1 MERKISMRIF
11 SIVLNSISTINKR
24 KLDLGFVDN
33 TISRLGACIRA
44 AFFLSN
50 GIRKDTVLYIIIQ
63 DKNYTIKLV
72 GSELRYLGPDIRS
85 TSILL
90 MKVLGEVK
98 ELNNKKV
105 LSKRGAYIFKDDA
118 DLVDRLRNIDAEQV
132 IFPNLKGRNIEEI
145 VIKGSI
151 NCIVPLEYPF
161 PDFMRNKLVE
171 QGYIE
176 VLSSGNSPVD
186 NFIIM
191 VQNWLDN
198 LWGNGNNG
206 TD

>member
-1 MERKISMRIF
+1 
-11 SIVLNSISTINKR
+11 VLNSISTINKR
-24 KLDLGFVDN
+24 KLDLGLVDN

-44 AFFLSN
+44 AFFLSH
-50 GIRKDTVLYIIIQ
+50 GIRKDTVLYIIVK
-63 DKNYTIKLV
+63 DENYTIKLM

-85 TSILL
+85 ISILL
-90 MKVLGEVK
+90 MKILGEVK
-98 ELNNKKV
+98 KLNNKKV
-105 LSKRGAYIFKDDA
+105 LSKRGAYIFEDYV
-118 DLVDRLRNIDAEQV
+118 DLFDRLRNIDAEQV

-145 VIKGSI
+145 IIKGSI

-161 PDFMRNKLVE
+161 PDFMSNKLVE
-171 QGYIE
+171 QGYME
-176 VLSSGNSPVD
+176 VLFSGNSPVD

-191 VQNWLDN
+191 VQNWLDT

>member
-1 MERKISMRIF
+1 MRIF
-11 SIVLNSISTINKR
+11 SVVLNSISTINKR
-24 KLDLGFVDN
+24 KLDLGLVDN

-44 AFFLSN
+44 AFFLSH
-50 GIRKDTVLYIIIQ
+50 GIRKDTVLYIIVK
-63 DKNYTIKLV
+63 DENYTIKLV

-98 ELNNKKV
+98 KLNNKKNKKV
-105 LSKRGAYIFKDDA
+105 LSKRGAYIFEDYV

-145 VIKGSI
+145 IIKGSI

-171 QGYIE
+171 QGYME
-176 VLSSGNSPVD
+176 VLFSGNSPVD

-191 VQNWLDN
+191 VQNWLDT

>member
-1 MERKISMRIF
+1 MRIF
-11 SIVLNSISTINKR
+11 SVVLNSISAINKR

-50 GIRKDTVLYIIIQ
+50 GIRKDTVLYIIVKDEI
-63 DKNYTIKLV
+63 YTIKLV

-85 TSILL
+85 TSLLL

-98 ELNNKKV
+98 ELDNNKKV
-105 LSKRGAYIFKDDA
+105 LSKRGAYIFEDDA
-118 DLVDRLRNIDAEQV
+118 DLVDRLRNINAEQV

-145 VIKGSI
+145 IIKGSI

-171 QGYIE
+171 QGYTE
-176 VLSSGNSPVD
+176 VLFSGNSPVD

-198 LWGNGNNG
+198 LWSNGNNG